1 MAVQVNLLKLLV
13 AANQI
18 RSFSEGRRA
27 VVMGALS
34 VRRRNFPGDTGL
46 GEPEKIE
53 EIGQPLEVN
62 VGDVVLF
69 GSKRTVVVTDELIEN
84 SLWD

>member
-1 MAVQVNLLKLLV
+1 MAVKVNLLKLL
-13 AANQI
+13 AGANQI
-18 RSFSEGRRA
+18 RSFSEGRRHI
-27 VVMGALS
+27 VMGAIS

-53 EIGQPLEVN
+53 ELGQPVELN
-62 VGDVVLF
+62 VGDVVLV